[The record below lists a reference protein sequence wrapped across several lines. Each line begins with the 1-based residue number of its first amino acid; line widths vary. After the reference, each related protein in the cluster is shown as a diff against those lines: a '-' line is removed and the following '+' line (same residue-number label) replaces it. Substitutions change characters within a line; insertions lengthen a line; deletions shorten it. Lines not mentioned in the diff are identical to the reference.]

1 MDTSW
6 RWWLLAKVDED
17 LVSTY
22 FYLQKRIDRA
32 IKRIEEYETEFK
44 WKNFY
49 TSVQMRY
56 EEMTTVAFNLEK
68 EVTNHVSAIEMAEQ
82 HIKTLQFKLKH
93 FDRFM
98 NGLSS
103 SDREYYTS
111 RYKYDYEALNDRLD
125 KLIFEEVSE
134 IEEAAAY
141 HHGGLVK
148 TNYQLIELEAS
159 PENHFKAMMDQLGVM

>member
-1 MDTSW
+1 M
-6 RWWLLAKVDED
+6 AKNVDED

-32 IKRIEEYETEFK
+32 TRRIGEYEHEFNN
-44 WKNFY
+44 KNFY
-49 TSVQMRY
+49 TCTQMRY

-68 EVTNHVSAIEMAEQ
+68 EVTNHVTAIETAEQ

-103 SDREYYTS
+103 CDKEYYLS

-141 HHGGLVK
+141 HNGGLVK
-148 TNYQLIELEAS
+148 TNYQLIELES
-159 PENHFKAMMDQLGVM
+159 NPENHFKAMMDQLGVM